1 MTTDSFGTDLA
12 RWLKAT
18 ERRVRRAGDAKRALL
33 LRRFDATV
41 DRVWTACTDRNLLA
55 RWFAS
60 VSGELKV
67 GATLTLEV
75 GAPCTLTAQ
84 VLHCEPPHRLAI
96 TWAYPGRV
104 VDEVELRLTPDGEGT
119 MLELEHCSRDNTDWW
134 IGAGSGWE
142 YAFVRLSVL
151 LQGNDPAAVSV
162 DALDAKLG
170 PLWVGVAVS
179 D

>member
-1 MTTDSFGTDLA
+1 MTTGNLGTDLA

-18 ERRVRRAGDAKRALL
+18 ERCVQRAGDAKRAVLR
-33 LRRFDATV
+33 RRFDATI
-41 DRVWTACTDRNLLA
+41 DRVWAACTDRDLLA
-55 RWFAS
+55 QWFAG

-67 GATLTLEV
+67 GGSLTFEV
-75 GAPCTLTAQ
+75 GAPYTLTAQ
-84 VLHCEPPHRLAI
+84 VLQCEPPHRLVI

-104 VDEVELRLTPDGEGT
+104 VDEVELRLAADGDDT
-119 MLELEHCSRDNTDWW
+119 VLELEHRSSDNSDWW

-151 LQGNDPAAVSV
+151 LQGNDPAGVSA

-170 PLWVGVAVS
+170 PLWMAVAVA